1 VSVRPEPRAADPIR
15 VVLVVAVAENG
26 VIGHQGR
33 LPWRLKSE
41 LQHFRAL
48 TWGKPVLM
56 GRRTYFSIAER
67 YRPLA
72 GRTNVVVS
80 RQADFTTPGAVVA
93 AELGVGLAIARADA
107 LRRGTD
113 RIMVAGGADIYAQ
126 AMPLADEIAL
136 TLVHCRPPGDA
147 VFPKIDPH
155 LWQEIS
161 RVERPAG
168 ADDSVAFAYVCYK
181 RHRAAP
187 VRVDG
192 ADGNT

>member
-1 VSVRPEPRAADPIR
+1 VSAHAEPRAAGPIR
-15 VVLVVAVAENG
+15 VVLVAAVAENG
-26 VIGHQGR
+26 VIGREGR

-56 GRRTYFSIAER
+56 GRRTYLSIAAR

-80 RQADFTTPGAVVA
+80 RKADFTTPGAVVA
-93 AELGVGLAIARADA
+93 PALGVGLAVARADA

-113 RIMVAGGADIYAQ
+113 TIMVAGGADIYAQ
-126 AMPLADEIAL
+126 AMPFADDIAL
-136 TLVHCRPPGDA
+136 TLVHCHPLGDT
-147 VFPKIDPH
+147 VFPVIDPQ
-155 LWQEIS
+155 LWREIS

-168 ADDSVAFAYVCYK
+168 PDDSVAFAYVCYK
-181 RHRAAP
+181 RQRAAP
-187 VRVDG
+187 GRAGG

>member
-1 VSVRPEPRAADPIR
+1 VSAHAAPRVAGPRR
-15 VVLVVAVAENG
+15 VVLVAAVAENG
-26 VIGHQGR
+26 VIGREGR

-41 LQHFRAL
+41 LQHFRSL
-48 TWGKPVLM
+48 TWGQPVLM
-56 GRRTYFSIAER
+56 GRRTYLSIAPR

-80 RQADFTTPGAVVA
+80 RNADFTTSGAVVA
-93 AELGVGLAIARADA
+93 PELGLGLAVARADA

-113 RIMVAGGADIYAQ
+113 TIMVAGGADIYAQ

-136 TLVHCRPPGDA
+136 TLVHCRPLGDT
-147 VFPKIDPH
+147 VFPAIDPH

-168 ADDSVAFAYVCYK
+168 PDDSAAFAYVCYK
-181 RHRAAP
+181 RHRGAP
-187 VRVDG
+187 VRVG
-192 ADGNT
+192 GVDGNT